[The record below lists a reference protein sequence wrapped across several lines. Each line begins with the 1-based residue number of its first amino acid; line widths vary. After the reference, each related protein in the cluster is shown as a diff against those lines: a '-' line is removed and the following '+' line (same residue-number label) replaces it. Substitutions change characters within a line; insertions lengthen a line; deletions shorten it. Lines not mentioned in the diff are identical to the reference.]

1 MHVHVYVY
9 VFTILYYT
17 IMFYVHL
24 YVVGTPLALES
35 ALTKSRGLVGRW
47 ETVHKAQG
55 DLLPGG
61 FDHFDW
67 VIYDEGKGCILLF
80 MYSVCDV
87 CMYTKV
93 HMCTLWECVV
103 WCLYSM
109 YVYCIPMF
117 TACLYTYQANISI
130 TYTHILPHPP
140 IYTLL
145 PIYIYTIHIYIQY
158 TLSTTKKAMPSSD
171 SYGQWTANFL
181 PCPLL

>member
-80 MYSVCDV
+80 IYSVCDV
-87 CMYTKV
+87 YMYTKV
-93 HMCTLWECVV
+93 HMCTL
-103 WCLYSM
+103 
-109 YVYCIPMF
+109 
-117 TACLYTYQANISI
+117 
-130 TYTHILPHPP
+130 
-140 IYTLL
+140 
-145 PIYIYTIHIYIQY
+145 
-158 TLSTTKKAMPSSD
+158 
-171 SYGQWTANFL
+171 
-181 PCPLL
+181 